1 MLVCKAE
8 TTDLL
13 QFQVQKSLISK
24 LSYVKE
30 MRKLLTQTCALMLLK
45 CHLLVSLTL
54 AKALLSL
61 HQKLL
66 P

>member
-30 MRKLLTQTCALMLLK
+30 MRKLLTQICALMLLK